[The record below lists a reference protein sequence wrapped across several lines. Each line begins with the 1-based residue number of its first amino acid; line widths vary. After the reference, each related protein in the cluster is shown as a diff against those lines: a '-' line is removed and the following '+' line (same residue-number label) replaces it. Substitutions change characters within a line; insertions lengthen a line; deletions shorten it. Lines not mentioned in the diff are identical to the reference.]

1 MSELEVVGFYQ
12 RLNRCNDL
20 FDKLFRDKFFPEY
33 EFKTGRPFV
42 RNEYRGSGG
51 LFTNGDEI
59 RISMII
65 ISDFEGYNL
74 ICRCNYGSI
83 NGNTYTVKKIHGSE
97 QSTNFTLYV
106 CENRESMYKFIRE
119 MYRDIYITDNYI
131 NKQKAY
137 LFLLCNRKTNQ
148 FPRDIA
154 KMIINKIL
162 FFISFIFFN
171 KRNKIKKLK
180 KKKEKIQNEL
190 CGG

>member
-1 MSELEVVGFYQ
+1 MSELETRLVNHYH

-20 FDKLFRDKFFPEY
+20 FDKLFKDKFFPEY

-51 LFTNGDEI
+51 LFTNEDEI

-83 NGNTYTVKKIHGSE
+83 NGNTYTVKKIHENYAE

-106 CENRESMYKFIRE
+106 QTNRESMYKFIRE
-119 MYRDIYITDNYI
+119 MYRDIYETDNYI

-137 LFLLCNRKTNQ
+137 LFLLCNSKTNQ

-162 FFISFIFFN
+162 FFISFIE
-171 KRNKIKKLK
+171 KIKEKKLK
-180 KKKEKIQNEL
+180 I
-190 CGG
+190 

>member
-83 NGNTYTVKKIHGSE
+83 NGNTYTVKKIHENYAE

-106 CENRESMYKFIRE
+106 QTNRESMYKFIRE
-119 MYRDIYITDNYI
+119 MYRDIYETDNYI
-131 NKQKAY
+131 NKRNAY
-137 LFLLCNRKTNQ
+137 LFLQIARFTKT
-148 FPRDIA
+148 FPFPYDVAKFIA
-154 KMIINKIL
+154 RKIL
-162 FFISFIFFN
+162 FFLFA
-171 KRNKIKKLK
+171 
-180 KKKEKIQNEL
+180 
-190 CGG
+190 